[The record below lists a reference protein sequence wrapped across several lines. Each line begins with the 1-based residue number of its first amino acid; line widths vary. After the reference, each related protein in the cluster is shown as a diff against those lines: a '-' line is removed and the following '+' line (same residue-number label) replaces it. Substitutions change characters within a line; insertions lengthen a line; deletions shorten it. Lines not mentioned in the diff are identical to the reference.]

1 MEQPGDARDTLKAA
15 LRRVTARLDS
25 DPDAIDALFER
36 AQILARLGQD
46 DAAKAAFLAVLEC
59 DPAHFGALTDLGG
72 LALSTGFRS
81 AALTAYRQA
90 ASCHP
95 ENPRGLVNLANMLLE
110 DGDLAA
116 AKSLYESALRIDP
129 ELAYAHQG
137 LAHILTK
144 SGDRAAAVIHQR
156 RGYAQHA
163 VVTRP
168 YRGTGEPLRVLLIV
182 SIHGGNIPTELLLD
196 DRIFAVSALYAE
208 FHDASRPL
216 PAHDIVFN
224 AIGDADLCSESLDN
238 VAAILARSEAPV
250 VNPPEAIVDT
260 GRNANARRLAEIEGV
275 IVPHIVE
282 WRRGLFE
289 SRDAGHLL
297 QAEGLT
303 FPLLL
308 RSPGFHTG
316 QNFTRVEH
324 AGDLAASARELP
336 GDTLLAI
343 QFLDAAG
350 SDGLVRKYRVMTI
363 TGALY
368 PLHLAISRSWKVHYF
383 TSAMAE
389 DSAFR
394 AEEARF
400 LTNMADALGRL
411 AMDGLKRLAAA
422 LALDYGGIDF
432 GISPD
437 GRVLL
442 FEANATMAIV
452 PPSAEPIWDY
462 RRASASA
469 AIEALRRML
478 FARAKQDKSAIW
490 QFEPY

>member
-1 MEQPGDARDTLKAA
+1 MEQDG
-15 LRRVTARLDS
+15 
-25 DPDAIDALFER
+25 DAIDAVFER
-36 AQILARLGQD
+36 AQTLARLGQD
-46 DAAKAAFLAVLEC
+46 EAAKAAFVAVLEH
-59 DPAHFGALTDLGG
+59 DPTHFGALTDLAG

-90 ASCHP
+90 AACHP

-137 LAHILTK
+137 LAHVLTK
-144 SGDRAAAVIHQR
+144 LGDRAAAAIHQGK
-156 RGYAQHA
+156 GYAQHTIVA
-163 VVTRP
+163 RP

-196 DRIFAVSALYAE
+196 DRIFAVNALYAE

-224 AIGDADLCSESLDN
+224 AIGDADLCGETLGN
-238 VAAILARSEAPV
+238 VAAIVARSGAPV
-250 VNPPEAIVDT
+250 INPPESIANS
-260 GRNANARRLAEIEGV
+260 GRSANAKRLTGIEGV
-275 IVPHIVE
+275 VVPRTIE
-282 WRRGLFE
+282 WKRDLFE
-289 SRDAGHLL
+289 SPDAGRLL
-297 QAEGLT
+297 EAEGFA

-316 QNFTRVEH
+316 RNFVRVEH
-324 AGDLAASARELP
+324 AGGLAASTRELP

-343 QFLDAAG
+343 QFLDATG
-350 SDGLVRKYRVMTI
+350 RDGLARKYRVMTI
-363 TGALY
+363 DGVLY
-368 PLHLAISRSWKVHYF
+368 PLHLAISRNWKVHYF
-383 TSAMAE
+383 TSGMAE

-394 AEEARF
+394 SEEARF
-400 LTNMADALGRL
+400 LTDMADALGRP
-411 AMDGLKRLAAA
+411 AMEGLERLAAA

-432 GISPD
+432 GLSPD
-437 GRVLL
+437 GRILL

-452 PPSAEPIWDY
+452 PPSSEPIWDY
-462 RRASASA
+462 RRASASS
-469 AIEALRRML
+469 AIEAVRRML
-478 FARAKQDKSAIW
+478 FARAKHGRRPST
-490 QFEPY
+490 